1 MILTVTLNAA
11 LDVTYGIGGEL
22 TPHRTH
28 RVHTVATHAGGKGI
42 NVARVLH
49 SLGDDVMATGLL
61 GGRTGAQVRARLDA
75 EGVSSAFVA
84 IESET
89 RRTVVIAD
97 AAGATGLWEAGPAVT
112 AAEWTEFGR
121 KFRELLQSAEVVVLS
136 GSLPPG
142 VPVGAYA
149 ELLGLARAAGIPAVL
164 DTDGEALRFGIAAR
178 PDLVKPNAAEL
189 ATLVGATVDGVADSV
204 RAGGIALALGADAIV
219 VSLGVAGVVL
229 ITAAGSLHA
238 SLPQPIAGN
247 PTGAGDACTA
257 ALARTVGQ
265 PWRDRLIDAVALSA
279 ASVPTPA
286 AGMVDLTTYRDIRG
300 QISVKEC

>member
-11 LDVTYGIGGEL
+11 LDVTYGISGEL

-28 RVHTVATHAGGKGI
+28 RVRTAATHAGGKGI

-61 GGRTGAQVRARLDA
+61 GGRTGAQVQAQLDN
-75 EGVSSAFVA
+75 EGVPNAFVA

-89 RRTVVIAD
+89 RRTVVITD
-97 AAGATGLWEAGPAVT
+97 ASGATGLWEAGPAVT
-112 AAEWTEFGR
+112 AAEWAEFGR
-121 KFRELLQSAEVVVLS
+121 RFGELVQSAEVVVLS

-142 VPVGAYA
+142 VPGAAYA
-149 ELLGLARAAGIPAVL
+149 DLLGLARAAGIPAVL

-189 ATLVGATVDGVADSV
+189 ATLVGGTVDGVADSV
-204 RAGGIALALGADAIV
+204 RAGGIALALGAHAIA

-229 ITAAGSLHA
+229 ITAAASLHA

-286 AGMVDLTTYRDIRG
+286 AGMVDLATYRDIRG

>member
-1 MILTVTLNAA
+1 VILTVTLNAA
-11 LDVTYGIGGEL
+11 LDVTYGMSGDLIR
-22 TPHRTH
+22 HRTH
-28 RVHTVATHAGGKGI
+28 RVRTIATHAGGKGV

-61 GGRTGAQVRARLDA
+61 GGRTGAQVQARLDS
-75 EGVSSAFVA
+75 EGVPNAFVA
-84 IESET
+84 IDSET
-89 RRTVVIAD
+89 RRTMVIAD
-97 AAGATGLWEAGPAVT
+97 AAGATGLWEHGPTVT
-112 AAEWTEFGR
+112 AAEWAEFGR

-142 VPVGAYA
+142 VPGAAYA
-149 ELLGLARAAGIPAVL
+149 DLLGLARAAGIPAVL
-164 DTDGEALRFGIAAR
+164 DADGDALRFGIAAR

-189 ATLVGATVDGVADSV
+189 ARLVGATVDSVADSV
-204 RAGGIALALGADAIV
+204 HAGRIALALGADAIV

-229 ITAAGSLHA
+229 VTAAGSLHA
-238 SLPQPIAGN
+238 SLHRQLAGN

-265 PWRDRLIDAVALSA
+265 PWPDRLIDAVALSA

-286 AGMVDLTTYRDIRG
+286 AGMVDLATYRDIRG